1 MNRHRKIS
9 PRPSFPKRGYS
20 SLRKREVRRD
30 STDRCRYYFVTL
42 NMRAD
47 YWRMSEYASMNEGL
61 DWTRAKVI
69 VAGVDIGAV
78 SSKALILLD
87 GQPYAF
93 SQVTTRRPKESA
105 RKVIDAALAKTHLKL
120 ENIHYIVATGRG
132 RAQVPF
138 ARETISE
145 IACGAAGAVHIW
157 GPSVRT
163 VLDAGGQGC
172 KVIHCTKK
180 GRATAFLWND
190 KCAAGIGR
198 SMETFA
204 DLVKKEVT
212 EIGNIALQSEDF
224 PKLSDFC
231 AVYAQSEALDLIRSK
246 VPIEKIIAAYH
257 YAVAKRISTLVARS
271 GVKKDF
277 VIIGGLAKN
286 PGIMDWLER
295 ILKVSRLT
303 TKHEWD
309 PALTTAL
316 GAALFADA
324 FCRRQQPNTPTQ
336 RG

>member
-1 MNRHRKIS
+1 
-9 PRPSFPKRGYS
+9 
-20 SLRKREVRRD
+20 
-30 STDRCRYYFVTL
+30 
-42 NMRAD
+42 
-47 YWRMSEYASMNEGL
+47 MSEYGSVNEQL
-61 DWTRAKVI
+61 DWTRAKGI

-78 SSKALILLD
+78 SSKAVILLD
-87 GQPYAF
+87 GQPYAS
-93 SQVTTRRPKESA
+93 SQVTTRTPKESA
-105 RKVIDAALAKTHLKL
+105 FRAINAALDETDLKL

-132 RAQVPF
+132 RTQVPF
-138 ARETISE
+138 ARKTITE

-172 KVIHCTKK
+172 KVIHCTEK

-204 DLVKKEVT
+204 DLVKKEVS
-212 EIGNIALQSEDF
+212 EIGNIALQSDKF

-246 VPIEKIIAAYH
+246 VPLEQVIAGYH
-257 YAVAKRISTLVARS
+257 YAMAKRISTLVARS

-277 VIIGGLAKN
+277 VIIGGLARN
-286 PGIMDWLER
+286 PGIVDRLES
-295 ILKVSRLT
+295 ILKVSRLAANP
-303 TKHEWD
+303 EWD
-309 PALTTAL
+309 STLTPAL

-324 FCRRQQPNTPTQ
+324 FYRRGN
-336 RG
+336 